1 MHDGDPRVGTAAAIG
16 HGMGHEDFRDL
27 RNRAFHFAV
36 DVVLFCRT
44 LPANREGRRT
54 GDQLFRSGT
63 AVGANYRAA
72 GRSRSPR
79 DFISK
84 LGTVVEE
91 ADESC
96 FWFELIRAA
105 KISCGPDLNRLAAE
119 CEQLLKIFTRSLMTA
134 KANQK
139 RRKQD
144 KKARK
149 RKTKSPPASA

>member
-1 MHDGDPRVGTAAAIG
+1 MQRLSR
-16 HGMGHEDFRDL
+16 MGHDAFREL
-27 RNRAFHFAV
+27 RERAFRFSV
-36 DVVLFCRT
+36 DVVLFCGT
-44 LPANREGRRT
+44 LPTNLEGRRT

-84 LGTVVEE
+84 LGIVVEE

-96 FWFELIRAA
+96 FWFELVKSARIA
-105 KISCGPDLNRLAAE
+105 CGPDLNRLASE

-139 RRKQD
+139 RRKAE
-144 KKARK
+144 KKKRK
-149 RKTKSPPASA
+149 RTADAK